1 MTLTDF
7 TKRMKK
13 IGAPTRARTTNR
25 NTKKPIEVIDDVV
38 NIGTVG
44 TEWDRVERNG
54 RMYLTRKE

>member
-13 IGAPTRARTTNR
+13 IGGTPGAKA
-25 NTKKPIEVIDDVV
+25 TKRRKAKPIEIIDDVV

-44 TEWDRVERNG
+44 EGWDRVERNG